1 MFIMFSISSICALFN
16 IKDENFVKYNKN
28 YLIVNLKKINVDDYL
43 SFEQKENIN
52 YILPGNSLVSM
63 KININ
68 DYYQTSKMGNSIS
81 GSLSSYEMINKDNLI
96 YGRMP
101 ENDTEVVVDKMIID
115 NAFDNILDAKFDIN
129 PKRVG
134 KDNIGCS
141 FCKYSD
147 ICFMKEEDVVLLD
160 EHNNLDFL

>member
-52 YILPGNSLVSM
+52 YILPGDSLVSM

-68 DYYQTSKMGNSIS
+68 DYYQTSGN
-81 GSLSSYEMINKDNLI
+81 YHNVKKTINI
-96 YGRMP
+96 M
-101 ENDTEVVVDKMIID
+101 
-115 NAFDNILDAKFDIN
+115 N
-129 PKRVG
+129 PAPTK
-134 KDNIGCS
+134 
-141 FCKYSD
+141 
-147 ICFMKEEDVVLLD
+147 
-160 EHNNLDFL
+160 